1 MDEEGEEQ
9 KAQPMDE
16 EGEEQKAQ
24 PSEEEL
30 KGLNSIFFHLA
41 SWLLSFE
48 IVIRLVR
55 MSRVNSSRG
64 KLKRAGQQLT
74 VVVQGSLMD
83 LGLLQ
88 H

>member
-30 KGLNSIFFHLA
+30 KGLNSIFLHLA

-48 IVIRLVR
+48 TVIRLVR
-55 MSRVNSSRG
+55 MSRVNSGRR
-64 KLKRAGQQLT
+64 KLKWASQQLT

-83 LGLLQ
+83 LGLL
-88 H
+88 

>member
-30 KGLNSIFFHLA
+30 KGLNSIFLHLA
-41 SWLLSFE
+41 SCP
-48 IVIRLVR
+48 I
-55 MSRVNSSRG
+55 G
-64 KLKRAGQQLT
+64 Y
-74 VVVQGSLMD
+74 
-83 LGLLQ
+83 
-88 H
+88 